1 MILVTGGTGLIGAHL
16 LLSLT
21 ETNDHVRAIY
31 RTISSQNKTRNLFEL
46 YNKTHLFEKIEW
58 VEADINDIELLDI
71 AFAKITH
78 VYHCAALVS
87 FDPRDE
93 LKLRK
98 INIEGTANIVN
109 FCLYHKVEKLC
120 YVSSIAA
127 LGDAKTEGDLI
138 TESTEW
144 NAEKLHSDY
153 AITKHGAEIEVWR
166 GEQEG
171 LNVVIVNP
179 SIVLGPGFWDSGS
192 GEIFSNVEKGLKYY
206 TLGMAAFI
214 AVTDVVNQMIA
225 LMNSDISGKRFILS
239 AENISYR
246 DLINWIADTLK
257 KPRPTI
263 EAKKWMTDIAWRL
276 DALKTTLFG
285 GRRHLTKITAQSLHS
300 KTLYSNKAITEATS
314 VTFIP
319 IKDYLKK
326 FKKKES

>member
-1 MILVTGGTGLIGAHL
+1 MILVTGGTGFIGAHL

-21 ETNDHVRAIY
+21 ETNDRVRAIY
-31 RTISSQNKTRNLFEL
+31 RTEESQNKTRNLFEL
-46 YNKTHLFEKIEW
+46 YSKSHLFEKIEW
-58 VEADINDIELLDI
+58 IKADINDIELLDI
-71 AFAKITH
+71 AFAKITQ

-93 LKLRK
+93 QKLRK

-109 FCLYHKVEKLC
+109 FCLYHNVEKLC

-127 LGDAKTEGDLI
+127 LGDAKTEDDLI

-179 SIVLGPGFWDSGS
+179 SIVLGPGFWNSGS
-192 GEIFSNVEKGLKYY
+192 GEIFNNVKKGLKYY
-206 TLGMAAFI
+206 TLGTAAFI
-214 AVTDVVNQMIA
+214 AVTDVVKQMIY

-246 DLINWIADTLK
+246 DLINWIADIFK

-263 EAKKWMTDIAWRL
+263 ELKEWMTNLIWRL
-276 DALKTTLFG
+276 DGIKTTIFG
-285 GRRHLTKITAQSLHS
+285 GKRRLTKITAQTLHHT
-300 KTLYSNKAITEATS
+300 TLYSNDAIKLATS
-314 VTFIP
+314 AKFIP
-319 IKDYLKK
+319 IKDYLYQLDK
-326 FKKKES
+326 

>member
-1 MILVTGGTGLIGAHL
+1 MILVTGGTGFIGAHL

-21 ETNDHVRAIY
+21 ETNDCVRAIF
-31 RTISSQNKTRNLFEL
+31 RTQESQNKTRNLFEL
-46 YNKTHLFEKIEW
+46 YKKGHLFERIEW
-58 VEADINDIELLDI
+58 VEADINDIELLDL
-71 AFAKITH
+71 AFAKINR

-87 FDPRDE
+87 FDPRNE

-109 FCLYHKVEKLC
+109 FCLHHKVEKLC

-127 LGDAKTEGDLI
+127 LGDAKTEDDLI

-153 AITKHGAEIEVWR
+153 SITKHGAEIEVWR

-179 SIVLGPGFWDSGS
+179 SIVLGPGFWNSGS

-206 TLGMAAFI
+206 TLGTAAFI
-214 AVTDVVNQMIA
+214 AVSDVVKQMIV

-246 DLINWIADTLK
+246 DLINWISDTLE

-263 EAKKWMTDIAWRL
+263 QVKEWLTDIVWRL
-276 DALKTTLFG
+276 DGIKTAIFG
-285 GRRHLTKITAQSLHS
+285 GKRTLTKITAQTLHHT
-300 KTLYSNKAITEATS
+300 TLYSNEAIKEATGAR
-314 VTFIP
+314 FIP
-319 IKDYLKK
+319 IKEYLNEIRTK
-326 FKKKES
+326 

>member
-1 MILVTGGTGLIGAHL
+1 MILVTGGTGFIGAHL

-21 ETNDHVRAIY
+21 ETNDRVRAIY
-31 RTISSQNKTRNLFEL
+31 RTESSQEKTEKLFEL
-46 YNKTHLFEKIEW
+46 YKKSNLFERIEW
-58 VEADINDIELLDI
+58 IHADINDIQLLDI
-71 AFAKITH
+71 AFAKITQ

-127 LGDAKTEGDLI
+127 LGDAKTQDDLI

-179 SIVLGPGFWDSGS
+179 SIVLGPGFWNSGS

-206 TLGMAAFI
+206 TLGTAAFI
-214 AVTDVVNQMIA
+214 AVTDVVEQMIC
-225 LMNSDISGKRFILS
+225 LMNSDISGQRFILS

-246 DLINWIADTLK
+246 DLINWIADILK

-263 EAKKWMTDIAWRL
+263 EAKKWMTNIAWRL
-276 DALKTTLFG
+276 DGIKTALFG
-285 GRRHLTKITAQSLHS
+285 GKRTLAKITAQSLHS
-300 KTLYSNKAITEATS
+300 TTLYSNDAIKKATS
-314 VTFIP
+314 AQFIP
-319 IKDYLKK
+319 IKKYLNQIRKP
-326 FKKKES
+326 

>member
-1 MILVTGGTGLIGAHL
+1 MILVTGGTGFIGAHL

-21 ETNDHVRAIY
+21 ETNDRVRAIY
-31 RTISSQNKTRNLFEL
+31 RTEESQNKTRNLFEL
-46 YNKTHLFEKIEW
+46 YIKSHLFEKIEW
-58 VEADINDIELLDI
+58 IKADINDIELLDI
-71 AFAKITH
+71 AFAKITQ

-93 LKLRK
+93 QKLRK

-109 FCLYHKVEKLC
+109 FCLYHNVEKLC

-127 LGDAKTEGDLI
+127 LGDAKTEDDLI

-179 SIVLGPGFWDSGS
+179 SIVLGPGFWNSGS
-192 GEIFSNVEKGLKYY
+192 GEIFNNVKKGLKYY
-206 TLGMAAFI
+206 TLGTAAFI
-214 AVTDVVNQMIA
+214 AVTDVVKQMIY

-246 DLINWIADTLK
+246 DLINWIADIFK

-263 EAKKWMTDIAWRL
+263 ELKEWMTNLIWRL
-276 DALKTTLFG
+276 DGIKTTIFG
-285 GRRHLTKITAQSLHS
+285 GKRRLTKITAQTLHHT
-300 KTLYSNKAITEATS
+300 TLYSNEAIKLATS
-314 VTFIP
+314 AKFIP
-319 IKDYLKK
+319 IKDYLYQLDK
-326 FKKKES
+326 

>member
-1 MILVTGGTGLIGAHL
+1 MILVTGGTGFIGAHL
-16 LLSLT
+16 LLALT
-21 ETNDHVRAIY
+21 ETNDCVRAIF
-31 RTISSQNKTRNLFEL
+31 RTESSQDKTKKLFEL
-46 YNKTHLFEKIEW
+46 YNKVHLYKKIEW
-58 VEADINDIELLDI
+58 IHADINDIELLDI
-71 AFAKITH
+71 AFAKITR
-78 VYHCAALVS
+78 VYHCAAYIS

-93 LKLRK
+93 RTLRK

-127 LGDAKTEGDLI
+127 LGDAKTEDDLI

-144 NAEKLHSDY
+144 NSEKLHSDY

-179 SIVLGPGFWDSGS
+179 SIVLGPGFWNSGS
-192 GEIFSNVEKGLKYY
+192 GEIFSNVEKGLKFF
-206 TLGMAAFI
+206 TLGTAAFI
-214 AVTDVVNQMIA
+214 AVTDVVTQMII

-246 DLINWIADTLK
+246 DLVNWISDTLK

-263 EAKKWMTDIAWRL
+263 QLKEWMTDLVWRL
-276 DALKTTLFG
+276 DGIKTTFFG
-285 GRRHLTKITAQSLHS
+285 GKRKLTKITAQTLHHT
-300 KTLYSNKAITEATS
+300 TLYSNYAIKEATS
-314 VTFIP
+314 ATFIP
-319 IKDYLKK
+319 IKDYLSQIRK
-326 FKKKES
+326 

>member
-1 MILVTGGTGLIGAHL
+1 MILVTGGTGFIGAHL

-21 ETNDHVRAIY
+21 ETNDRVRAIF
-31 RTISSQNKTRNLFEL
+31 RTLESQNKTRNLFEL
-46 YNKTHLFEKIEW
+46 YNKIYLFERIEW

-109 FCLYHKVEKLC
+109 FCLYHNIEKLC

-127 LGDAKTEGDLI
+127 LGDAKTEDDLI

-144 NAEKLHSDY
+144 NAERLHSDY
-153 AITKHGAEIEVWR
+153 SITKHGAEIEVWR

-192 GEIFSNVEKGLKYY
+192 GQIFSNVEKGLKYY
-206 TLGMAAFI
+206 TLGTAAFI
-214 AVTDVVNQMIA
+214 AVTDVVKQMIA

-246 DLINWIADTLK
+246 DLINWISDTLK
-257 KPRPTI
+257 KPRPTS
-263 EAKKWMTDIAWRL
+263 EGKEWMTNLVWRL
-276 DALKTTLFG
+276 DGIKTALFG
-285 GRRHLTKITAQSLHS
+285 GKRTLTKITAQSLHS
-300 KTLYSNKAITEATS
+300 TTLYSNDAIKGATS
-314 VTFIP
+314 ATFIP
-319 IKDYLKK
+319 IKEYLKK
-326 FKKKES
+326 LRK

>member
-1 MILVTGGTGLIGAHL
+1 MILVTGGTGFIGAHL

-21 ETNDHVRAIY
+21 ETNDRVRAIY
-31 RTISSQNKTRNLFEL
+31 RTEESQNKTRNLFEL
-46 YNKTHLFEKIEW
+46 YKKTYLFERIEW
-58 VEADINDIELLDI
+58 IQADINDLELLDI
-71 AFAKITH
+71 AFAKITK

-109 FCLYHKVEKLC
+109 FCLYHNIEKLC

-127 LGDAKTEGDLI
+127 LGDAKTEDDLI
-138 TESTEW
+138 TESTQW

-153 AITKHGAEIEVWR
+153 SITKHGAEIEVWR

-192 GEIFSNVEKGLKYY
+192 GQIFSNVEKGLKYY
-206 TLGMAAFI
+206 TLGTVAFI
-214 AVTDVVNQMIA
+214 AVTDVVAQMIA

-239 AENISYR
+239 AENIRYT
-246 DLINWIADTLK
+246 DLINWIADILEK
-257 KPRPTI
+257 ARPTI
-263 EAKKWMTDIAWRL
+263 ELKEWMTNIFWRL
-276 DALKTTLFG
+276 DGIKTAIFG
-285 GRRHLTKITAQSLHS
+285 GKRTLTKTISQSLHHT
-300 KTLYSNKAITEATS
+300 TLYSNDAIKEATAA
-314 VTFIP
+314 TFIP
-319 IKDYLKK
+319 IKEYLPQLRK
-326 FKKKES
+326 

>member
-1 MILVTGGTGLIGAHL
+1 MILVTGGTGFIGAHL

-21 ETNDHVRAIY
+21 ETNDRVRAIS
-31 RTISSQNKTRNLFEL
+31 RTEESQNKTRNLFEL
-46 YNKTHLFEKIEW
+46 YNKLHLFERIEW

-71 AFAKITH
+71 AFAKITY

-127 LGDAKTEGDLI
+127 LGDAKTENDLI

-144 NAEKLHSDY
+144 NAERLHSDY

-179 SIVLGPGFWDSGS
+179 SIVLGRGFWNSGS

-206 TLGMAAFI
+206 TLGTAAFI
-214 AVTDVVNQMIA
+214 AVTDVVKQMIT
-225 LMNSDISGKRFILS
+225 LMNSDISGQRFILS

-246 DLINWIADTLK
+246 DLINWIADILK

-263 EAKKWMTDIAWRL
+263 EAKKWMTNVVWRL
-276 DALKTTLFG
+276 DGIKTALFG
-285 GRRHLTKITAQSLHS
+285 GKRTLTKITAQSLHS
-300 KTLYSNKAITEATS
+300 TTLYSNEAIKDATS
-314 VTFIP
+314 ATFIP
-319 IKDYLKK
+319 VKEYLNQLRK
-326 FKKKES
+326 